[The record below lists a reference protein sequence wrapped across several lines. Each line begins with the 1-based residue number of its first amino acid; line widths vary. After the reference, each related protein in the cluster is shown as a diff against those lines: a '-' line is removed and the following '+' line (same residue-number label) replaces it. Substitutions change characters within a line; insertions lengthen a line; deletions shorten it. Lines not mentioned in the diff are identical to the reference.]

1 MIGEPNFNQA
11 AEAYETWVLES
22 NEGVDQRGL
31 ISEADNDVVRMELA
45 AKRLKLAIETYI
57 SDLKGYHI
65 GKPTEDAEE
74 LARLVIDYMQDSVGH
89 QASDV
94 LRASLKVGEK

>member
-1 MIGEPNFNQA
+1 MIGESNFNQA
-11 AEAYETWVLES
+11 AEAFETWVLES
-22 NEGVDQRGL
+22 SEGVDQRGL
-31 ISEADNDVVRMELA
+31 ISEAGNDTVRMDLA
-45 AKRLKLAIETYI
+45 AKRLKLAVETYI
-57 SDLKGYHI
+57 SDLKGWHI

-74 LARLVIDYMQDSVGH
+74 ICRVVMDHMQDSVGH

>member
-1 MIGEPNFNQA
+1 MLTEPNFNQA
-11 AEAYETWVLES
+11 AEAYETFVLES
-22 NEGVDQRGL
+22 NEGVDCVGL
-31 ISEADNDVVRMELA
+31 ISEAGNDVVRLDNA
-45 AKRLKLAIETYI
+45 AAHLQLAIETYI
-57 SDLKGYHI
+57 SNLKGWHI

-74 LARLVIDYMQDSVGH
+74 LARLIIDYMQDSVGH